1 MFAPCKKAL
10 PRLMHHPARQKR
22 LLKHLLKFR
31 LKHRLKPLHP
41 KPHRNPKCC
50 LIRLPRAA
58 LPNLLNCRKS
68 RLVKSVAV
76 VKRIKNI
83 PMPMLPA
90 VRLLKT
96 RQAMRQQR
104 PINLVQRQLKCKT
117 AGAVKLKK
125 WHRAAQH
132 HAAKLRVVANQVK

>member
-1 MFAPCKKAL
+1 
-10 PRLMHHPARQKR
+10 MHHLARQKR
-22 LLKHLLKFR
+22 PLKHLLKFR

-41 KPHRNPKCC
+41 KPHSNPKCL

-90 VRLLKT
+90 VRLLKM

-104 PINLVQRQLKCKT
+104 PINLVQRQPKCKI
-117 AGAVKLKK
+117 AVAAKPKK
-125 WHRAAQH
+125 WHHAAQH
-132 HAAKLRVVANQVK
+132 HAAKVLVAANQVK